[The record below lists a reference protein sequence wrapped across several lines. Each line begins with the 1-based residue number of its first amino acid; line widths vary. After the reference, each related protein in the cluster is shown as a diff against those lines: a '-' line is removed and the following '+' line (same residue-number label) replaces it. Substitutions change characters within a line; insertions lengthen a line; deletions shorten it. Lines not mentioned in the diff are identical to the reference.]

1 VGNIDLTLL
10 GPLSPIIGAVIGA
23 VIASLVTYF
32 IVVRR
37 QYLMFWILKSND
49 IAFPLR
55 QQAMLLRQFFSIK
68 IGDRE
73 FHNLNKSTVRVK
85 NIGNIAI
92 QHLSFDVVIPGE
104 HTAVAVAS
112 ARNLDLRRSVQVESK
127 YDDIKI
133 PIDPMYA
140 ISTSYLNPK
149 ESFEIALFF
158 DGKVDECE
166 VYCRMEDVKIKIR
179 RGGTLV
185 EQIFDDRVPTS
196 IGAKFV
202 RYLLFAPLTAP
213 LLSRRR
219 PTAPRRRRRGWVP
232 W

>member
-1 VGNIDLTLL
+1 MGYIDLTLL

-37 QYLMFWILKSND
+37 KYLMFWIIKSND

-68 IGDRE
+68 IGDRR
-73 FHNLNKSTVRVK
+73 FHNLNKSTVPVK

-140 ISTSYLNPK
+140 I
-149 ESFEIALFF
+149 
-158 DGKVDECE
+158 
-166 VYCRMEDVKIKIR
+166 
-179 RGGTLV
+179 
-185 EQIFDDRVPTS
+185 
-196 IGAKFV
+196 
-202 RYLLFAPLTAP
+202 
-213 LLSRRR
+213 
-219 PTAPRRRRRGWVP
+219 
-232 W
+232 